1 MARHLSRR
9 RLSAH
14 LSPLAAALVAVWPL
28 QSVLAQP
35 APTALPSPA
44 AQWVQ
49 RYTGSVAPV
58 LSRPTGQPNSLLIN
72 QSGNRAIYNWNRFDI
87 GSAASVEF
95 RMPDANA
102 AALNRIGGLSPSVI
116 QGALKSNGQVWL
128 INPNGVVFGQGARVD
143 VGALIT
149 STLNVADA
157 DFLDGLTSRTLGR
170 GPAFRYDGA
179 PEDFIDSRNFVRV
192 DAGAEIRTAEGGRV
206 FLFAKRV
213 DNAGSIS
220 TPGGQTVLAG
230 GGEVH
235 LKLPTSE
242 AIYAS
247 EVNPNVPAVQGL
259 LVEVG
264 SAAGRDGLVNNLA
277 SGSIS
282 TPRGNTTLVGLAVNQ
297 LGRISAT
304 TSVSQNGSVL
314 LLAQGGTQ
322 VGPAGTENFYEAGS
336 DLYKRAQRA
345 GSLVLGSGSRVEI
358 TPDVPA
364 TGAAPTSDGNATF
377 VPSRMALA
385 GHDITLAA
393 GALIQA
399 PGASVTLRAGTPDYR
414 ADRLTSRAFTANDPT
429 ARISLADGAT
439 IDVAGT
445 TSTVVSAARNFVTT
459 ELLGANDLKD
469 APLQKEGVLS
479 RNRVTLD
486 IRDKLDAVDSPILG
500 ELDSYRNAVQR
511 TAEER
516 LATGGSVDLRAEGA
530 VVMHE
535 RARIDVS
542 GGQVAYA
549 EAMVTPTRL
558 VAEDGSLYTL
568 NTAPKDRVYERTIND
583 KGTPKPLYDRW
594 GVRTAY
600 GNTLPAEKA
609 LGYVDGQSAGKLSVV
624 AATVVLDGQLAGHT
638 VVGDRQRSG
647 LDAMAALGSLA
658 VGTLQNAQPFGG
670 SSYAGAVVAGTL
682 RLGAQAGSLGEG
694 FWLDPQQAALG
705 TDSRVAAGTVMA
717 GGFGQLTLASNSD
730 VRIEGELALPDRGS
744 LQVASRD
751 GGVLIGA
758 NVAARAGS
766 VKAQTLAGGDVTLA
780 AGRGIDVSGR
790 VLNERNDGPLAR
802 STINGGSVTLQSRRG
817 VLLQAGSSIDVDG
830 GAVVTASGVQ
840 GGSGG
845 SISLASGSADVS
857 GGANLLLGGSL
868 SGHAL
873 SRPGSLSIS
882 TDSIRIGNAAAGSP
896 AASTTLDAGFF
907 SRGGFASYSLDGR
920 EFVDL
925 AAGTVVA
932 PRLEAWMA
940 APGLRDAATGSA
952 LDAYVTA
959 PAGALAPLPAPVNVS
974 LASGGGALTVGA
986 GAGLSLAAGATAQL
1000 QANTRLTMDG
1010 EIRAAGGSVTLRLT
1024 RGGTQ
1029 EQQDYDN
1036 AQYLWLGGRS
1046 VIDVSGSTVLTPSA
1060 NGLRQGTVQD
1070 GGRITLDAAT
1080 AAPTSLVLQQGAQLR
1095 ADGTVGT
1102 LDVSRQTAGAT
1113 VVQRQT
1119 VASNGGSLTV
1129 RASRDLQLEGSFS
1142 ARGGDPSAAGGSL
1155 SITLTS
1161 VPGSRVLTT
1170 LAAERELRI
1179 SRESAT
1185 TTAGLQ
1191 PADLA
1196 APRDLTGQTRVGA
1209 DWLAATGVADLSLS
1223 SRDAIRLDEGV
1234 TLAPVRSLRL
1244 DTPALR
1250 YGSDTTAT
1258 GSVQLSAATL
1268 TLANTQAPVTAGT
1281 NTRPAPVAS
1290 SGTGQLLVQAGSQ
1303 LSLEGAVATQGFG
1316 GIALRSQGD
1325 LRLVELLGVS
1335 GRSGAFNTAAD
1346 LRLQA
1351 DQIYPSTDSRFVID
1365 AGNRVV
1371 RIAAGDDAAVQAPL
1385 ASRGSLTIRA
1395 GEIEQAGLL
1404 RAPLGQIT
1412 LQASGRLTLA
1422 PDSITSVSAAGLL
1435 LPDGDGHATG
1445 SLPTKQITLESTA
1458 GAVDVQRNAVLDLS
1472 GGGEVLSYLFVP
1484 GPGGSTD
1491 VFAGADGAYAIVPTV
1506 RNGAPL
1512 DATWAGTA
1520 PTAGRQLIIGPGGP
1534 LPEGAYT
1541 LLPARYALLPGAFL
1555 VKPQT
1560 GGTPLQFGTHLAQA
1574 DGSSLVGAVTGS
1586 AGTALRDALSST
1598 WRITPSDKAR
1608 LSSEVRETTAT
1619 KFYTQAAQAADQP
1632 RPPLPADG
1640 GTLVLAAQQA

>member
-1 MARHLSRR
+1 
-9 RLSAH
+9 
-14 LSPLAAALVAVWPL
+14 
-28 QSVLAQP
+28 
-35 APTALPSPA
+35 
-44 AQWVQ
+44 
-49 RYTGSVAPV
+49 
-58 LSRPTGQPNSLLIN
+58 
-72 QSGNRAIYNWNRFDI
+72 
-87 GSAASVEF
+87 
-95 RMPDANA
+95 
-102 AALNRIGGLSPSVI
+102 
-116 QGALKSNGQVWL
+116 
-128 INPNGVVFGQGARVD
+128 
-143 VGALIT
+143 
-149 STLNVADA
+149 
-157 DFLDGLTSRTLGR
+157 
-170 GPAFRYDGA
+170 
-179 PEDFIDSRNFVRV
+179 
-192 DAGAEIRTAEGGRV
+192 
-206 FLFAKRV
+206 
-213 DNAGSIS
+213 
-220 TPGGQTVLAG
+220 
-230 GGEVH
+230 
-235 LKLPTSE
+235 
-242 AIYAS
+242 
-247 EVNPNVPAVQGL
+247 
-259 LVEVG
+259 
-264 SAAGRDGLVNNLA
+264 
-277 SGSIS
+277 
-282 TPRGNTTLVGLAVNQ
+282 
-297 LGRISAT
+297 
-304 TSVSQNGSVL
+304 
-314 LLAQGGTQ
+314 
-322 VGPAGTENFYEAGS
+322 
-336 DLYKRAQRA
+336 
-345 GSLVLGSGSRVEI
+345 
-358 TPDVPA
+358 
-364 TGAAPTSDGNATF
+364 
-377 VPSRMALA
+377 
-385 GHDITLAA
+385 
-393 GALIQA
+393 
-399 PGASVTLRAGTPDYR
+399 
-414 ADRLTSRAFTANDPT
+414 
-429 ARISLADGAT
+429 
-439 IDVAGT
+439 
-445 TSTVVSAARNFVTT
+445 
-459 ELLGANDLKD
+459 
-469 APLQKEGVLS
+469 
-479 RNRVTLD
+479 
-486 IRDKLDAVDSPILG
+486 
-500 ELDSYRNAVQR
+500 
-511 TAEER
+511 
-516 LATGGSVDLRAEGA
+516 
-530 VVMHE
+530 
-535 RARIDVS
+535 
-542 GGQVAYA
+542 
-549 EAMVTPTRL
+549 
-558 VAEDGSLYTL
+558 
-568 NTAPKDRVYERTIND
+568 
-583 KGTPKPLYDRW
+583 
-594 GVRTAY
+594 
-600 GNTLPAEKA
+600 
-609 LGYVDGQSAGKLSVV
+609 
-624 AATVVLDGQLAGHT
+624 
-638 VVGDRQRSG
+638 
-647 LDAMAALGSLA
+647 
-658 VGTLQNAQPFGG
+658 
-670 SSYAGAVVAGTL
+670 
-682 RLGAQAGSLGEG
+682 
-694 FWLDPQQAALG
+694 
-705 TDSRVAAGTVMA
+705 
-717 GGFGQLTLASNSD
+717 
-730 VRIEGELALPDRGS
+730 
-744 LQVASRD
+744 
-751 GGVLIGA
+751 
-758 NVAARAGS
+758 
-766 VKAQTLAGGDVTLA
+766 

-830 GAVVTASGVQ
+830 GAVVTANGVQ

-1010 EIRAAGGSVTLRLT
+1010 EIRAAGGSVTLRLN

-1560 GGTPLQFGTHLAQA
+1560 G
-1574 DGSSLVGAVTGS
+1574 
-1586 AGTALRDALSST
+1586 
-1598 WRITPSDKAR
+1598 
-1608 LSSEVRETTAT
+1608 
-1619 KFYTQAAQAADQP
+1619 
-1632 RPPLPADG
+1632 
-1640 GTLVLAAQQA
+1640 